1 MIAFVKGKVIFKDP
15 SYVVIDVNGVGYHIR
30 ISVNTYSLI
39 GDSTELMLQTHL
51 HVKEDAHTLY
61 GFFEEEEKRIFQQ
74 LISISGVGPNTAL
87 MLLSSLKSDELKT
100 AIVNSQVSV
109 IQSVKG
115 IGGKTA
121 QRIILELKDKLPD
134 ELLSGEEI
142 NSGNSNNTLRNEALS
157 ALLTLGYTKAA
168 AEKAIDKVMREHSG
182 NVQLEDLIKSVLK
195 SA

>member
-1 MIAFVKGKVIFKDP
+1 MIAFVKGKLIVKEP
-15 SYVVIDVNGVGYHIR
+15 SYVIVDVNGVGYHVR
-30 ISVNTYSLI
+30 VSLNTYSLI
-39 GDSTELMLQTHL
+39 GADSEIILHTHL

-61 GFFEEEEKRIFQQ
+61 GFYEEEERQIFQQ

-87 MLLSSLKSDELKT
+87 MLLSSLKSEELKA
-100 AIVNSQVSV
+100 AIVNGQVNV

-134 ELLSGEEI
+134 DVLSETEI
-142 NSGNSNNTLRNEALS
+142 KSSGSGNTLKNEALS

-168 AEKAIDKVMREHSG
+168 AEKAIDKVMREQGG
-182 NVQLEDLIKSVLK
+182 NIQLEDLIKFVLK